1 VSSPVKTDR
10 KVSIE
15 EIVADVRERGD
26 AAVAEWSQRF
36 DATSATTPERAVAY
50 GDIPTAAVLAAAAS
64 VRTWHAAQRP
74 ADLMLEVSPGVTLER
89 RWTPLR
95 SVGIYVPKGLVSSLI
110 MTAVPAQVAGVE
122 RIVVCTPPSGAPAV
136 AQAAAL
142 LGIDEVWAVGG
153 AQAIAAMA
161 YGTESIK
168 AVDKIVGPGGGAV
181 NTAKLLVSRDVAIDL
196 PAGPSEI
203 VVVADEGISEALIQQ
218 EIAAQM
224 EHGPDSRGFVVRVG
238 DDLDAALAQVEGYAA
253 EHVALLGER
262 AESLAGRIRNAGAV
276 FVGPYSPVPAGD
288 YATGGNHVLPTGG
301 WSKSTGGLG
310 LESFMK
316 TVTVQRVTKE
326 GLELLAPVIEA
337 LAELEGMPAH
347 KATARRD

>member
-1 VSSPVKTDR
+1 MSKPVVTSR
-10 KVSIE
+10 AFTIE
-15 EIVADVRERGD
+15 DVVNDVRDRGD
-26 AAVAEWSQRF
+26 AALVEWSQLF
-36 DATSATTPERAVAY
+36 DDTTSDVPERAVAY
-50 GDIPTAAVLAAAAS
+50 GDIPTAAILAAAES

-110 MTAVPAQVAGVE
+110 MGAVPAQVAGVE

-136 AQAAAL
+136 AAAAAL

-153 AQAIAAMA
+153 AQAIAALA
-161 YGTESIK
+161 YGTASIAK
-168 AVDKIVGPGGGAV
+168 VDKIIGPGGGAV
-181 NTAKLLVSRDVAIDL
+181 NAAKLLVSKDVAIDL

-203 VVVADEGISEALIQQ
+203 VVVADEGFDEVIIQQ
-218 EIAAQM
+218 ELAAQM
-224 EHGPDSRGFVVRVG
+224 EHGPDSRAFVVRVG
-238 DDLDAALAQVEGYAA
+238 DDLEAALAEVEQYAA

-276 FVGPYSPVPAGD
+276 FVGPYAPVPAGD
-288 YATGGNHVLPTGG
+288 YATGANHVLPTGG
-301 WSKSTGGLG
+301 WSRSTGGLG

-326 GLELLAPVIEA
+326 GLEHLAPTIEA
-337 LAELEGMPAH
+337 LADLEGMTAH
-347 KATARRD
+347 KATARR

>member
-1 VSSPVKTDR
+1 MSKPVQTDR
-10 KVSIE
+10 KISIE
-15 EIVADVRERGD
+15 EVVKDVRERGD
-26 AAVAEWSQRF
+26 AALVEWSQLF
-36 DATSATTPERAVAY
+36 DGTTATSPERAVAY
-50 GDIPTAAVLAAAAS
+50 GDVPTAAILAAAES

-74 ADLMLEVSPGVTLER
+74 ADLMMEVSPGVTLER

-110 MTAVPAQVAGVE
+110 MGAVPAHVAGVE

-136 AQAAAL
+136 AAAAAL
-142 LGIDEVWAVGG
+142 LGIDEVWAIGG

-161 YGTESIK
+161 YGTESILP
-168 AVDKIVGPGGGAV
+168 VDKIFGPGGGAV

-203 VVVADEGISEALIQQ
+203 VVVADEGIDEDLIQQ

-238 DDLDAALAQVEGYAA
+238 DDLEVALAEVEGYAA

-288 YATGGNHVLPTGG
+288 YATGANHVLPTGG

-310 LESFMK
+310 LEAFMK

-326 GLELLAPVIEA
+326 GLERLAPVIEA

-347 KATARRD
+347 KATARR

>member
-1 VSSPVKTDR
+1 MSTPVKTDR
-10 KVSIE
+10 PVSIE
-15 EIVADVRERGD
+15 QIVADVRERGD
-26 AAVAEWSQRF
+26 AAIAEWSARF
-36 DATSATTPERAVAY
+36 DATTSSKPERAVAY
-50 GDIPTAAVLAAAAS
+50 GDIPTAAVLAAAEN

-74 ADLMLEVSPGVTLER
+74 ADLMLEVTPGVTLER
-89 RWTPLR
+89 RWSPLR

-110 MTAVPAQVAGVE
+110 MSAIPAQVAGVE
-122 RIVVCTPPSGAPAV
+122 RIVVCTPPNGSAAV
-136 AQAAAL
+136 AAAAAL
-142 LGIDEVWAVGG
+142 LGIDEVWAIGG

-161 YGTESIK
+161 YGTESIQP
-168 AVDKIVGPGGGAV
+168 VDKIFGPGSGAV

-203 VVVADEGISEALIQQ
+203 VVVADEGFDEVIIAQ
-218 EIAAQM
+218 ELAAQM
-224 EHGPDSRGFVVRVG
+224 EHGADSKAYLVRVG
-238 DDLDAALAQVEGYAA
+238 DDVEAALAEVEGYAA

-301 WSKSTGGLG
+301 WAKSTGGLG
-310 LESFMK
+310 LEAFMK

-326 GLELLAPVIEA
+326 GLERLAPTIEA
-337 LAELEGMPAH
+337 LAELEGMTAH
-347 KATARRD
+347 KATARR